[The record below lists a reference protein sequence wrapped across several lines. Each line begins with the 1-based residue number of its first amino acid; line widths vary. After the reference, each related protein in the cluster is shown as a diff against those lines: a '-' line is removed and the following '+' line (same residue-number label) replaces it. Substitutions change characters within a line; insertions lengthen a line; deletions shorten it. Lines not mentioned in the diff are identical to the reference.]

1 MEEVV
6 VVVVQTRL
14 KPQNPNKEST
24 TTALDVVFPAATV
37 AVVMVPQ

>member
-1 MEEVV
+1 M

-24 TTALDVVFPAATV
+24 TMALDVVFPAATV